1 MRVTLFLHTD
11 SAEEVLEDLYINF
24 EVLGSQ
30 KHMLL
35 FAEHLKS
42 KEKKEAELQVLRP
55 VHRTFSHSCPL
66 R

>member
-1 MRVTLFLHTD
+1 MFLHTD

-24 EVLGSQ
+24 EVLGPQ
-30 KHMLL
+30 KHMFL

-42 KEKKEAELQVLRP
+42 KEKKEAELQLLRP